1 MNLSDMSDADAKRLV
16 DFAAGLVFGL
26 HGTIERVTSKV
37 FLLSPVHVEVATEEA
52 EASPN
57 GRGFFNQSEPNAYR
71 SQRRT
76 SPGGRFHRNHQRDL
90 GMRAIGTVFQTVVFL
105 FFLTL
110 IGRLVFD
117 WVQVLSRDW
126 RPKGAVLVVAELV
139 YTVTDPPLR
148 LLRKIIPSIN
158 LGGMRIDIA
167 FLVLM
172 VITSLLMTIRIA

>member
-1 MNLSDMSDADAKRLV
+1 M
-16 DFAAGLVFGL
+16 
-26 HGTIERVTSKV
+26 
-37 FLLSPVHVEVATEEA
+37 
-52 EASPN
+52 
-57 GRGFFNQSEPNAYR
+57 
-71 SQRRT
+71 RT
-76 SPGGRFHRNHQRDL
+76 
-90 GMRAIGTVFQTVVFL
+90 IGTVFSTAVFL

-148 LLRKIIPSIN
+148 LLRKVIPSIN

-172 VITSLLMTIRIA
+172 VITSLLMTVRIA

>member
-1 MNLSDMSDADAKRLV
+1 M
-16 DFAAGLVFGL
+16 
-26 HGTIERVTSKV
+26 
-37 FLLSPVHVEVATEEA
+37 
-52 EASPN
+52 
-57 GRGFFNQSEPNAYR
+57 
-71 SQRRT
+71 RT
-76 SPGGRFHRNHQRDL
+76 
-90 GMRAIGTVFQTVVFL
+90 IGTVFSTVVFL

-148 LLRKIIPSIN
+148 LLRKVIPSIN

-172 VITSLLMTIRIA
+172 VITSLLMTIRIV

>member
-1 MNLSDMSDADAKRLV
+1 M
-16 DFAAGLVFGL
+16 
-26 HGTIERVTSKV
+26 
-37 FLLSPVHVEVATEEA
+37 
-52 EASPN
+52 
-57 GRGFFNQSEPNAYR
+57 
-71 SQRRT
+71 RT
-76 SPGGRFHRNHQRDL
+76 
-90 GMRAIGTVFQTVVFL
+90 IGTVFSTVVFL

-148 LLRKIIPSIN
+148 LLRKVIPSIN

-172 VITSLLMTIRIA
+172 VITSLLMTIRIT

>member
-1 MNLSDMSDADAKRLV
+1 
-16 DFAAGLVFGL
+16 
-26 HGTIERVTSKV
+26 
-37 FLLSPVHVEVATEEA
+37 
-52 EASPN
+52 
-57 GRGFFNQSEPNAYR
+57 
-71 SQRRT
+71 
-76 SPGGRFHRNHQRDL
+76 
-90 GMRAIGTVFQTVVFL
+90 
-105 FFLTL
+105 
-110 IGRLVFD
+110 VFD

-148 LLRKIIPSIN
+148 LLRRVIPSIN

>member
-1 MNLSDMSDADAKRLV
+1 M
-16 DFAAGLVFGL
+16 
-26 HGTIERVTSKV
+26 
-37 FLLSPVHVEVATEEA
+37 
-52 EASPN
+52 
-57 GRGFFNQSEPNAYR
+57 
-71 SQRRT
+71 RT
-76 SPGGRFHRNHQRDL
+76 
-90 GMRAIGTVFQTVVFL
+90 IGTVFSTVVFL

-139 YTVTDPPLR
+139 YTITDPPLR
-148 LLRKIIPSIN
+148 LLRRVIPSIN

>member
-1 MNLSDMSDADAKRLV
+1 
-16 DFAAGLVFGL
+16 
-26 HGTIERVTSKV
+26 
-37 FLLSPVHVEVATEEA
+37 
-52 EASPN
+52 
-57 GRGFFNQSEPNAYR
+57 
-71 SQRRT
+71 
-76 SPGGRFHRNHQRDL
+76 
-90 GMRAIGTVFQTVVFL
+90 MRAIGTVFSTVVFL

-148 LLRKIIPSIN
+148 LLRKVIPSLN

-172 VITSLLMTIRIA
+172 VITSLLMTIRFP

>member
-1 MNLSDMSDADAKRLV
+1 
-16 DFAAGLVFGL
+16 
-26 HGTIERVTSKV
+26 
-37 FLLSPVHVEVATEEA
+37 
-52 EASPN
+52 
-57 GRGFFNQSEPNAYR
+57 
-71 SQRRT
+71 
-76 SPGGRFHRNHQRDL
+76 
-90 GMRAIGTVFQTVVFL
+90 MRAIGTVFSTVVFL

-172 VITSLLMTIRIA
+172 VITSLLMTVRIA

>member
-1 MNLSDMSDADAKRLV
+1 M
-16 DFAAGLVFGL
+16 
-26 HGTIERVTSKV
+26 
-37 FLLSPVHVEVATEEA
+37 
-52 EASPN
+52 
-57 GRGFFNQSEPNAYR
+57 
-71 SQRRT
+71 RT
-76 SPGGRFHRNHQRDL
+76 
-90 GMRAIGTVFQTVVFL
+90 IGTVFSTVVFL

-139 YTVTDPPLR
+139 YTITDPPLR
-148 LLRKIIPSIN
+148 LLRKVIPSIN

>member
-1 MNLSDMSDADAKRLV
+1 M
-16 DFAAGLVFGL
+16 
-26 HGTIERVTSKV
+26 
-37 FLLSPVHVEVATEEA
+37 
-52 EASPN
+52 
-57 GRGFFNQSEPNAYR
+57 
-71 SQRRT
+71 RT
-76 SPGGRFHRNHQRDL
+76 
-90 GMRAIGTVFQTVVFL
+90 IGTVFSTVVFL

>member
-1 MNLSDMSDADAKRLV
+1 M
-16 DFAAGLVFGL
+16 
-26 HGTIERVTSKV
+26 
-37 FLLSPVHVEVATEEA
+37 
-52 EASPN
+52 
-57 GRGFFNQSEPNAYR
+57 
-71 SQRRT
+71 RT
-76 SPGGRFHRNHQRDL
+76 
-90 GMRAIGTVFQTVVFL
+90 IGTVFSTVVFL

-126 RPKGAVLVVAELV
+126 RPKGAVLVMAELV

-148 LLRKIIPSIN
+148 LLRRVIPSIN

>member
-1 MNLSDMSDADAKRLV
+1 M
-16 DFAAGLVFGL
+16 
-26 HGTIERVTSKV
+26 
-37 FLLSPVHVEVATEEA
+37 
-52 EASPN
+52 
-57 GRGFFNQSEPNAYR
+57 
-71 SQRRT
+71 RT
-76 SPGGRFHRNHQRDL
+76 
-90 GMRAIGTVFQTVVFL
+90 IGTVFSTVVFL

-148 LLRKIIPSIN
+148 LLRKVIPSIN

-172 VITSLLMTIRIA
+172 VITSLLMTIRFP

>member
-1 MNLSDMSDADAKRLV
+1 
-16 DFAAGLVFGL
+16 
-26 HGTIERVTSKV
+26 
-37 FLLSPVHVEVATEEA
+37 
-52 EASPN
+52 
-57 GRGFFNQSEPNAYR
+57 
-71 SQRRT
+71 
-76 SPGGRFHRNHQRDL
+76 
-90 GMRAIGTVFQTVVFL
+90 MRAIGTVFSTVVFL

-110 IGRLVFD
+110 IWRLVFD

-148 LLRKIIPSIN
+148 LLRKVIPSIN

-172 VITSLLMTIRIA
+172 VITSLLMTIRFP

>member
-1 MNLSDMSDADAKRLV
+1 
-16 DFAAGLVFGL
+16 
-26 HGTIERVTSKV
+26 
-37 FLLSPVHVEVATEEA
+37 
-52 EASPN
+52 
-57 GRGFFNQSEPNAYR
+57 
-71 SQRRT
+71 
-76 SPGGRFHRNHQRDL
+76 
-90 GMRAIGTVFQTVVFL
+90 MRAFGTVFSTVVFL

-148 LLRKIIPSIN
+148 LLRKVIPSLN

-172 VITSLLMTIRIA
+172 VITSLLMTIRFP

>member
-1 MNLSDMSDADAKRLV
+1 M
-16 DFAAGLVFGL
+16 
-26 HGTIERVTSKV
+26 
-37 FLLSPVHVEVATEEA
+37 
-52 EASPN
+52 
-57 GRGFFNQSEPNAYR
+57 
-71 SQRRT
+71 RT
-76 SPGGRFHRNHQRDL
+76 
-90 GMRAIGTVFQTVVFL
+90 IGTVFSTVVFL

-148 LLRKIIPSIN
+148 LLRRVIPSIN

>member
-1 MNLSDMSDADAKRLV
+1 M
-16 DFAAGLVFGL
+16 
-26 HGTIERVTSKV
+26 
-37 FLLSPVHVEVATEEA
+37 
-52 EASPN
+52 
-57 GRGFFNQSEPNAYR
+57 
-71 SQRRT
+71 RT
-76 SPGGRFHRNHQRDL
+76 
-90 GMRAIGTVFQTVVFL
+90 IGTAFSTVVFL

-148 LLRKIIPSIN
+148 LLRKVIPSIN

>member
-1 MNLSDMSDADAKRLV
+1 
-16 DFAAGLVFGL
+16 
-26 HGTIERVTSKV
+26 
-37 FLLSPVHVEVATEEA
+37 
-52 EASPN
+52 
-57 GRGFFNQSEPNAYR
+57 
-71 SQRRT
+71 
-76 SPGGRFHRNHQRDL
+76 
-90 GMRAIGTVFQTVVFL
+90 MRAIGTVFSTVVFL

-148 LLRKIIPSIN
+148 LLRKVIPSIN

-172 VITSLLMTIRIA
+172 VITSLLMTIRIP

>member
-1 MNLSDMSDADAKRLV
+1 M
-16 DFAAGLVFGL
+16 
-26 HGTIERVTSKV
+26 
-37 FLLSPVHVEVATEEA
+37 
-52 EASPN
+52 
-57 GRGFFNQSEPNAYR
+57 
-71 SQRRT
+71 RT
-76 SPGGRFHRNHQRDL
+76 
-90 GMRAIGTVFQTVVFL
+90 IGTVFSTVVFL
-105 FFLTL
+105 FFLTHN
-110 IGRLVFD
+110 GRLVFD

-148 LLRKIIPSIN
+148 LLRKVIPSIN

>member
-1 MNLSDMSDADAKRLV
+1 
-16 DFAAGLVFGL
+16 
-26 HGTIERVTSKV
+26 
-37 FLLSPVHVEVATEEA
+37 
-52 EASPN
+52 
-57 GRGFFNQSEPNAYR
+57 
-71 SQRRT
+71 
-76 SPGGRFHRNHQRDL
+76 
-90 GMRAIGTVFQTVVFL
+90 MRAFGTVFSTVVFL

-148 LLRKIIPSIN
+148 LLRKVIPSLN

-172 VITSLLMTIRIA
+172 VITSLLMTIRFA